1 MKYMIA
7 FLISLSCLAQ
17 DAIAIK
23 QGEIAPF
30 SGNLIKTERL
40 EEFYKSHK
48 KLPLLEAQIELEKQR
63 LELYKDRVR
72 STEKELT
79 RAKTKAYLGTIGGF
93 ALGVIITS
101 IAARAA
107 LEGVR

>member
-1 MKYMIA
+1 MKFIIL

-17 DAIAIK
+17 DAISIK

-48 KLPLLEAQIELEKQR
+48 KLPLLEAQIELERQR

-107 LEGVR
+107 LESVR